1 MKKREHSKASL
12 VDFLRSIKFDH
23 APNASLFG
31 DAPKE
36 HFASFTPR
44 ARAAGSMTLED
55 SQLVRSAN

>member
-1 MKKREHSKASL
+1 MKKQDNSKASL
-12 VDFLRSIKFDH
+12 VEFLRSIKFEH
-23 APNASLFG
+23 GSTGSVFG

-44 ARAAGSMTLED
+44 ARVARAKTTED